1 MVNPA
6 NERRAWQDL
15 LHELEGGS
23 SEISSTD

>member
-15 LHELEGGS
+15 LHELESGS
-23 SEISSTD
+23 SGISSTN